1 MVICFLELRL
11 ELEEKKRELEEAKKN
26 LHAEGSISAKSES
39 NPILSIL
46 GRLHLKR
53 DYCTLTQC
61 FVTALDV
68 LELLTNIG
76 KLQEN
81 PTEDNSEKIR
91 SKFKQIHSCT
101 PVIIFISSFK
111 KH

>member
-1 MVICFLELRL
+1 MMRDPYQPKVSPTPFDQFSGL
-11 ELEEKKRELEEAKKN
+11 
-26 LHAEGSISAKSES
+26 
-39 NPILSIL
+39 
-46 GRLHLKR
+46 LHLKR

-91 SKFKQIHSCT
+91 SKLKQIHLCT
-101 PVIIFISSFK
+101 LVIIFISSFK
-111 KH
+111 KHLIHYLTISDVLLFI

>member
-1 MVICFLELRL
+1 MQRDPYQPKVSPTPFY
-11 ELEEKKRELEEAKKN
+11 
-26 LHAEGSISAKSES
+26 
-39 NPILSIL
+39 PFY
-46 GRLHLKR
+46 LKR